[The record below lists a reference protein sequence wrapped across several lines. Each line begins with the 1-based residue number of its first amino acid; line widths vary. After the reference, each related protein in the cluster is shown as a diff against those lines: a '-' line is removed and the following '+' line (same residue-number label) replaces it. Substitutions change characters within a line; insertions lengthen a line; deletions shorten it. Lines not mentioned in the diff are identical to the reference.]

1 MLKKI
6 LTIAV
11 ILSLS
16 ACAPIYSTTRDWK
29 APAFLG
35 NYNVSATMNV
45 GLLINDVTISVNGR
59 QVLAGQTWF
68 WSDTISMEGT
78 VERLPIVALCS
89 IGAKTCDVTIAG
101 IRGVKVNF

>member
-6 LTIAV
+6 LTIA
-11 ILSLS
+11 LAFSLS
-16 ACAPIYSTTRDWK
+16 ACAPIYTTTRDWK
-29 APAFLG
+29 APSILG

-78 VERLPIVALCS
+78 VERVPIAALCS
-89 IGAKTCDVTIAG
+89 IGGKTCDVTIAG
-101 IRGVKVNF
+101 ISGVKVNF